1 MHTIHH
7 RDLQTLLEV
16 ARPASLLLIDPDPSL
31 LTLTQANLSKQ
42 RQLVYLDGDIV
53 QQLHGLER
61 FDLGIVANTLEHL
74 DHKNAGR
81 LLAMLRDLH
90 TSRFVALL
98 PMGNAWE
105 NQRSHWDMAD
115 LLGYGMTLMAHY
127 KVAGRPLHL
136 YHYAIESYKTRPD
149 WFNSQHWAHP
159 ERWKP

>member
-1 MHTIHH
+1 
-7 RDLQTLLEV
+7 V
-16 ARPASLLLIDPDPSL
+16 ARPVSLLLIDPDPTL
-31 LTLTQANLSKQ
+31 LTQANSSRQ
-42 RQLVYLDGDIV
+42 RQLVYSDGDIV
-53 QQLHGLER
+53 EQLRSLER

-74 DHKNAGR
+74 DHKTAGR
-81 LLAMLRDLH
+81 VLALLRDLH

-105 NQRSHWDMAD
+105 NQQSYWEMTD
-115 LLGYGMTLMAHY
+115 LLGYGMTLMARY
-127 KVAGRPLHL
+127 QLAGKPLHL